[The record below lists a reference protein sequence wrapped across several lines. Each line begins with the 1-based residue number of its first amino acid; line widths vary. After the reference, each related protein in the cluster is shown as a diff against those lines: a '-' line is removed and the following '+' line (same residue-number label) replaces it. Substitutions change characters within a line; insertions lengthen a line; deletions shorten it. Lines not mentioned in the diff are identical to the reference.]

1 MTRRDGRQVRRQR
14 VPHCEVRLNHPTT
27 ARREQSQ
34 EWKAFFVLVA
44 AIMLLAWGAAAF
56 AAGAA
61 PGEAQPAAGQASA
74 NNKAQQI
81 AAEIQKVGAELAPL
95 FASVQDLFEPA
106 KRQAAAPKAIP
117 ALRKMIKL
125 LDDLLA
131 ARPAGSSQ
139 GQEKVQLMALLSA
152 LGDKDAAARLDTLA
166 SSPVAGDAAAGRS
179 AQLFA
184 AWLLTD
190 GKPAGQQKVMDDL
203 AALAKRYP
211 NEPAVAGAAIMLAGT
226 TKPEANEQRSRILGI
241 VETLKTPAGPAA
253 VKQIALTSAK
263 FEAQQKLKALE
274 GKPFVLSG
282 PTPNGGALS
291 TADFKGKV
299 VLVDFWAS
307 WCGPCKEEL
316 PKLKKF
322 YAENKAKGLEIVG
335 VSCDNEGA
343 ELAKFLGQNRDMPW
357 PQLFDASQPGW
368 HALASQYNVNSIPTM
383 FVIDKKGVLRSVE
396 ARGSYEKVVP
406 ELLKE

>member
-1 MTRRDGRQVRRQR
+1 MR
-14 VPHCEVRLNHPTT
+14 
-27 ARREQSQ
+27 
-34 EWKAFFVLVA
+34 EWKAFFGLVA
-44 AIMLLAWGAAAF
+44 AILLLAWGASAL
-56 AAGAA
+56 AAGPQ
-61 PGEAQPAAGQASA
+61 PGEAQPAAGGTPAG
-74 NNKAQQI
+74 NRAQQI
-81 AAEIQKVGAELAPL
+81 AVEIQKVGAELAPL

-131 ARPAGSSQ
+131 TRPAGSSQ

-152 LGDKDAAARLDTLA
+152 LGDKDATATLGTMA

-190 GKPAGQQKVMDDL
+190 GKAPAQQKVVDDL

-211 NEPAVAGAAIMLAGT
+211 AEPAVAGAAIMLAGT
-226 TKPEANEQRSRILGI
+226 TMPEAKEQRERIAGI
-241 VETLKTPAGPAA
+241 VATLKSPAA
-253 VKQIALTSAK
+253 AVATRQIATTSAK

-274 GKPFVLSG
+274 GKPFVLQG
-282 PTPNGGALS
+282 PTPTGATLS

-299 VLVDFWAS
+299 VLIDFWAS
-307 WCGPCKEEL
+307 WCGPCREEL
-316 PKLKKF
+316 PRLKKF
-322 YAENKAKGLEIVG
+322 YTENRAKGLEVVG

-343 ELAKFLGQNRDMPW
+343 ALAKFLAENRDMPW
-357 PQLFDASQPGW
+357 PQLFDASKPGW
-368 HALASQYNVNSIPTM
+368 HELASQYNVNSIPTM
-383 FVIDKKGVLRSVE
+383 FLIDKKGILRSVE
-396 ARGSYEKVVP
+396 ARSGYEKLVA

>member
-1 MTRRDGRQVRRQR
+1 MTNRGGRQVRRQA
-14 VPHCEVRLNHPTT
+14 VPNREVPLNPATT
-27 ARREQSQ
+27 ARAKQIQ
-34 EWKAFFVLVA
+34 EWKVFFGLVA
-44 AIMLLAWGAAAF
+44 AILLLAWGASAL
-56 AAGAA
+56 AAGPQ
-61 PGEAQPAAGQASA
+61 PGEARPAAGGAPA
-74 NNKAQQI
+74 NNRAQQI
-81 AAEIQKVGAELAPL
+81 AVEIQKVGAELAPL

-131 ARPAGSSQ
+131 TRPAGSSQ

-152 LGDKDAAARLDTLA
+152 LGDKDATATLGTMA

-190 GKPAGQQKVMDDL
+190 GKAPAQQKVVDDL

-211 NEPAVAGAAIMLAGT
+211 AEPAVAGAAIMLAGT
-226 TKPEANEQRSRILGI
+226 TRPEAKEQRDRIAGI
-241 VETLKTPAGPAA
+241 VATLKSPAA
-253 VKQIALTSAK
+253 AVATRQIATTSAK

-274 GKPFVLSG
+274 GKPFVLQG
-282 PTPNGGALS
+282 PTPTGATLS

-307 WCGPCKEEL
+307 WCGPCREEL

-322 YAENKAKGLEIVG
+322 YAENRAKGLEVVG
-335 VSCDNEGA
+335 VSCDNEGSA
-343 ELAKFLGQNRDMPW
+343 LTKFLAENRDMPW
-357 PQLFDASQPGW
+357 PQLFDASKPGW
-368 HALASQYNVNSIPTM
+368 HELASQYNVNSIPTM
-383 FVIDKKGVLRSVE
+383 FLIDKKGILRSVE
-396 ARGSYEKVVP
+396 ARSGYEKLVA